1 MIRMIAFAR
10 TAQAARVRR
19 SKAALLPIARAEA
32 DRVSLQVHVALDAM
46 RRKRGN
52 LDAASTL
59 CQVMIVTGLLVEAG
73 YGDAT
78 FKQMQEAESILFAA
92 FNRGRHSDVW
102 MLEEEEFQH
111 FADIVTTYDYQMR
124 RAPLAAIID
133 AGNRLERFRAGESF
147 DRIAH
152 RRA

>member
-1 MIRMIAFAR
+1 MTRMTAFAR

-19 SKAALLPIARAEA
+19 SKAALLPIARVEA

-52 LDAASTL
+52 LDAERTL
-59 CQVMIVTGLLVEAG
+59 CQVMIVTGLLIEAG

-78 FKQMQEAESILFAA
+78 FKQMKEAESILFAA
-92 FNRGRHSDVW
+92 FNRGRHADVW
-102 MLEEEEFQH
+102 MLEEEGFRH
-111 FADIVTTYDYQMR
+111 FATIVTTYDYQMR
-124 RAPLAAIID
+124 RAPLAAIIE
-133 AGNRLERFRAGESF
+133 AGHRLERFRAGESF
-147 DRIAH
+147 DQMAY

>member
-1 MIRMIAFAR
+1 MTRMTAFAR
-10 TAQAARVRR
+10 TAQAVRVRR

-52 LDAASTL
+52 LDAARTL
-59 CQVMIVTGLLVEAG
+59 CQVMIVTGLLIEAG

-78 FKQMQEAESILFAA
+78 FEQMKEAESILFAA
-92 FNRGRHSDVW
+92 FDRGRHSDVW
-102 MLEEEEFQH
+102 MLEEEEFWH
-111 FADIVTTYDYQMR
+111 FATIVTTYDSQMR
-124 RAPLAAIID
+124 RAPLAAIIE
-133 AGNRLERFRAGESF
+133 AGHRLERFRAGESF
-147 DRIAH
+147 DQMAY

>member
-1 MIRMIAFAR
+1 MIAFAR
-10 TAQAARVRR
+10 TAQAARARQ
-19 SKAALLPIARAEA
+19 SKAALLPIARSEA

-52 LDAASTL
+52 LDTARTL

-78 FKQMQEAESILFAA
+78 FKQMQEAESILFDA

-102 MLEEEEFQH
+102 MLEEEEFLH
-111 FADIVTTYDYQMR
+111 FATIVTTYDHQMR
-124 RAPLAAIID
+124 RAPLAAIIE
-133 AGNRLERFRAGESF
+133 AGNRLDRFRAGESF
-147 DRIAH
+147 DQMAYR

>member
-1 MIRMIAFAR
+1 MTAFAR
-10 TAQAARVRR
+10 TSQAARVRR

-52 LDAASTL
+52 FDAARTL

-78 FKQMQEAESILFAA
+78 FEEMKEAESILFAA
-92 FNRGRHSDVW
+92 FNRGRHSNVW
-102 MLEEEEFQH
+102 SLEEEEFRH
-111 FADIVTTYDYQMR
+111 FATIVTTYDYQMR

-133 AGNRLERFRAGESF
+133 AGHRLERFRVGESF
-147 DRIAH
+147 DQMAY